1 MEKTPINIVIL
12 SGLAGAGKTTASFA
26 FEASGYYVVD
36 DLPLKMVPGL
46 LALFKNEAERYQRV
60 ALILPLKDVGEVTR
74 LIRRDPAFSLI
85 SIGLDCQE
93 AVLLSRYK
101 LTRHIHPL
109 MTSGY
114 SLEEALE
121 NDRQALARV
130 RDDLDVYIDTSSL
143 GEKELRSMIF
153 EVLRKDGR
161 SNLNIFISSFGFK
174 YGLPLDADTVIDA
187 RILDN
192 PYWVKELAPL
202 TGLDEEVKAFI
213 EKDPKTEKFL
223 KAIFDYLDVFLPL
236 SEKDGRI
243 YLSVAVGCSG
253 GQHRSVYIARKIYE
267 RYEATYRCS
276 LHHRELPRYLK

>member
-1 MEKTPINIVIL
+1 MVYNLGVEKTPINIVIL

-121 NDRQALARV
+121 NDRQALAPSRV
-130 RDDLDVYIDTSSL
+130 SKRP
-143 GEKELRSMIF
+143 
-153 EVLRKDGR
+153 
-161 SNLNIFISSFGFK
+161 
-174 YGLPLDADTVIDA
+174 PLAS
-187 RILDN
+187 
-192 PYWVKELAPL
+192 KQ
-202 TGLDEEVKAFI
+202 EE
-213 EKDPKTEKFL
+213 
-223 KAIFDYLDVFLPL
+223 
-236 SEKDGRI
+236 
-243 YLSVAVGCSG
+243 
-253 GQHRSVYIARKIYE
+253 
-267 RYEATYRCS
+267 
-276 LHHRELPRYLK
+276 